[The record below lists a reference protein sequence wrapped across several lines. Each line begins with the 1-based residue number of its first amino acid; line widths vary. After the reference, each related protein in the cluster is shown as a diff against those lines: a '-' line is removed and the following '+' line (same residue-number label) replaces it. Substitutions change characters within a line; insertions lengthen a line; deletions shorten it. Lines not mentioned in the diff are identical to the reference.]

1 MPSTSPSDPAPAL
14 STEVKKAGKTEKT
27 ISEEKSLKKLVSP
40 RKNMFF
46 GRPRIRSFMVTGLSV
61 RFHIFSASLPYSHRN
76 TRDETADRS
85 LRLDGRRAL
94 KQRGATGEGRSGEE
108 RCVRSEE
115 AVPSPLTR
123 GSSPS
128 RPSPVAHRSSPSRPS
143 PVAHRSSPSRPS

>member
-76 TRDETADRS
+76 TRDETAMRGPHRRHDARNAVERGPQLHRLPRS
-85 LRLDGRRAL
+85 EERRVG
-94 KQRGATGEGRSGEE
+94 KEGRS
-108 RCVRSEE
+108 RW
-115 AVPSPLTR
+115 SPY
-123 GSSPS
+123 
-128 RPSPVAHRSSPSRPS
+128 H
-143 PVAHRSSPSRPS
+143 